1 MSAKVGRKRQSP
13 IWDYFEY
20 DCVLDKSKCL
30 VVERDK
36 ICGTFLKGKN
46 PTNLKLTLRRVRE
59 HAQASSPE
67 TEANSRQGSCFQRR
81 PDGCWLVNSQEHHK
95 REEALVNMF
104 IETGIS
110 TLLCESIAFK
120 KFSNSLEPKFQTPGA
135 ARVNSLIGA
144 KMDIPKQKLKELIKE
159 ARKLTLCVD
168 GWSKRGLRASFMGVH
183 HALLNLHR
191 LEHLHTGEAIARCI
205 DQTLEKWAVGKE
217 KVLLVVT
224 DNGANI
230 VKAVQLLQNRRR
242 TDDTNSSQ
250 DEQRAAGEGQNEIKF
265 HRMPCLA
272 HTLQLTIK
280 DAIKHPTADSVITK
294 ARKLVHA
301 VRKSSVANEEMIKR
315 CGKTLI
321 RDCTTRWNSTF
332 DMLRRLLE
340 TRAELNQLLEQLEMD
355 TLLTSDW
362 TKMENL
368 VKLFEP
374 FAIHTDQLQSDSQ
387 SLSQVVPCLLNL
399 EAHLLTSPFRNP
411 LAQVLLKSLGERFA
425 GILNPD
431 STQFDATPAGACL
444 LDSNVSLILQS
455 PDTAPLMKAAKSFVQ
470 NLAAQ
475 YNPGTTSQDDVN
487 TAEPTETVTGVPPSV
502 LQKYRFLAS
511 RIELNLSCPNPDGLF
526 TEVEKYITEV
536 KQGAVYPKL
545 APVALDLVSAPAS
558 QAFVE
563 RIFSVCGLL
572 SSGLRNRTTTSL
584 EQRVF
589 LKINKKLLLD

>member
-1 MSAKVGRKRQSP
+1 MHAETTPQK
-13 IWDYFEY
+13 
-20 DCVLDKSKCL
+20 
-30 VVERDK
+30 
-36 ICGTFLKGKN
+36 
-46 PTNLKLTLRRVRE
+46 TLM
-59 HAQASSPE
+59 Q
-67 TEANSRQGSCFQRR
+67 CFQRR

-110 TLLCESIAFK
+110 TQLSESIAFK
-120 KFSNSLEPKFQTPGA
+120 NFSNSLEPKFRTPGA
-135 ARVNSLIGA
+135 ARVNCLIGA
-144 KMDIPKQKLKELIKE
+144 KVDIAKQKLKELIKE

-168 GWSKRGLRASFMGVH
+168 GWSKRGLTASFMGVSACFYHPPGGQVH
-183 HALLNLHR
+183 HALPNLHR
-191 LEHLHTGEAIARCI
+191 LEHPHTGEAIARCI
-205 DQTLEKWAVGKE
+205 DQTLEEWAVGKE

-230 VKAVQLLQNRRR
+230 VKAVRLLQNRRR
-242 TDDTNSSQ
+242 TDDTNGSQ
-250 DEQRAAGEGQNEIKF
+250 DEQRAAGEGQHEMWMESESEESDTECEERGDFDLELQEYGESSKF

-280 DAIKHPTADSVITK
+280 DAMKHPTADSVITK

-340 TRAELNQLLEQLEMD
+340 TRAELNQLLEQLKMD

-362 TKMENL
+362 AKLENL

-411 LAQVLLKSLGERFA
+411 LAQVLLKSLRERFA

-444 LDSNVSLILQS
+444 LDPNVSLILQS
-455 PDTAPLMKAAKSFVQ
+455 PDTASLMKAAKSFVQ

-475 YNPGTTSQDDVN
+475 YNPRTTSQDDVN

-511 RIELNLSCPNPDGLF
+511 RIELNLSYVNQDGLF
-526 TEVEKYITEV
+526 TEMEKYITEV
-536 KQGAVYPKL
+536 KQGVFNETPLHFWKARQAVYPKL

-589 LKINKKLLLD
+589 LKSNKKLLLD

>member
-1 MSAKVGRKRQSP
+1 MKCSFQVMFLLCLIMPAGGKYLSQVACVAAPP

-46 PTNLKLTLRRVRE
+46 PTNLKVHLKSSE

-67 TEANSRQGSCFQRR
+67 TEANPRQGSVMHAETTPQKTLMQCFQQR
-81 PDGCWLVNSQEHHK
+81 PNGCWLVNSQEHHK

-110 TLLCESIAFK
+110 TQLS
-120 KFSNSLEPKFQTPGA
+120 
-135 ARVNSLIGA
+135 
-144 KMDIPKQKLKELIKE
+144 
-159 ARKLTLCVD
+159 RKLTLCVD
-168 GWSKRGLRASFMGVH
+168 GWSKRGLAASFMGVSACFYHPPGGQVH

-191 LEHLHTGEAIARCI
+191 LEHPHTGEAIARCI
-205 DQTLEKWAVGKE
+205 DQTLEEWAVGKE

-230 VKAVQLLQNRRR
+230 VKAVRLLQNRRR
-242 TDDTNSSQ
+242 TDDTNGSQ
-250 DEQRAAGEGQNEIKF
+250 DEQRAAGEGQDEMWMESESEESDTECEERGDFDLELQEYGESSKF

-272 HTLQLTIK
+272 HTLQLTIR
-280 DAIKHPTADSVITK
+280 DAMKHPTADLVITK
-294 ARKLVHA
+294 ARKRVHA

-374 FAIHTDQLQSDSQ
+374 FAIHTDQL
-387 SLSQVVPCLLNL
+387 
-399 EAHLLTSPFRNP
+399 
-411 LAQVLLKSLGERFA
+411 
-425 GILNPD
+425 
-431 STQFDATPAGACL
+431 
-444 LDSNVSLILQS
+444 
-455 PDTAPLMKAAKSFVQ
+455 
-470 NLAAQ
+470 
-475 YNPGTTSQDDVN
+475 
-487 TAEPTETVTGVPPSV
+487 
-502 LQKYRFLAS
+502 
-511 RIELNLSCPNPDGLF
+511 
-526 TEVEKYITEV
+526 
-536 KQGAVYPKL
+536 
-545 APVALDLVSAPAS
+545 
-558 QAFVE
+558 
-563 RIFSVCGLL
+563 
-572 SSGLRNRTTTSL
+572 
-584 EQRVF
+584 
-589 LKINKKLLLD
+589 